1 MNLKSLLIAVLVL
14 LFGVVVKAESSADNK
29 EMTHGSGGFIQMDI
43 FTDGDIID
51 GEDITADGDD
61 EEDMVEEDMEDME
74 GDMED
79 MEASETDME
88 EDFSTRSQP
97 NDVFE

>member
-43 FTDGDIID
+43 FTDGEDTVDGDD
-51 GEDITADGDD
+51 GEDGEDGEEVAGEG
-61 EEDMVEEDMEDME
+61 EEDSEDMGASEADMED
-74 GDMED
+74 G
-79 MEASETDME
+79 
-88 EDFSTRSQP
+88 STRNQP